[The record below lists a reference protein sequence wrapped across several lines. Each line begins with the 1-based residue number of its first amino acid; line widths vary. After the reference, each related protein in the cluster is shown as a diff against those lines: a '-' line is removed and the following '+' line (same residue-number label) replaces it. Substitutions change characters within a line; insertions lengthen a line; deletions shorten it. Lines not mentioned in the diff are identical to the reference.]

1 MKTES
6 NQKDGVMMNRQT
18 GSIQSSQ
25 GKSATQPPAA
35 KISLYPLILLISL
48 LMVNLS
54 QKSDTSFIHTTR
66 IYHFSGMLCA
76 TNLEM
81 AESIKPK

>member
-6 NQKDGVMMNRQT
+6 IQKGGVMMNGET
-18 GSIQSSQ
+18 GSPQ
-25 GKSATQPPAA
+25 GKTATQPPAT

-48 LMVNLS
+48 LRVDLS
-54 QKSDTSFIHTTR
+54 QKSGTSFIHTTR
-66 IYHFSGMLCA
+66 IYHFPGVFCT

-81 AESIKPK
+81 SESI